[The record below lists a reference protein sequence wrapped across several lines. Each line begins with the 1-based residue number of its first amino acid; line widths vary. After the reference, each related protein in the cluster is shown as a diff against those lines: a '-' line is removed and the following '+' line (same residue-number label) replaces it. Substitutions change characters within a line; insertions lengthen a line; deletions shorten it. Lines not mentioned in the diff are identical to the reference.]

1 MKAWQYLAGGGGGG
15 APSGAGP
22 GAGFPEGR
30 GAGGGVAGGG
40 GGVAPWEFQRR
51 WGETA
56 GSTRPRVGGRALLNG
71 WARRDC
77 GSRL

>member
-1 MKAWQYLAGGGGGG
+1 MEDEGVAVPGGGRG
-15 APSGAGP
+15 
-22 GAGFPEGR
+22 GR
-30 GAGGGVAGGG
+30 GAFRGGAMGGVSRGA

-77 GSRL
+77 VSRL